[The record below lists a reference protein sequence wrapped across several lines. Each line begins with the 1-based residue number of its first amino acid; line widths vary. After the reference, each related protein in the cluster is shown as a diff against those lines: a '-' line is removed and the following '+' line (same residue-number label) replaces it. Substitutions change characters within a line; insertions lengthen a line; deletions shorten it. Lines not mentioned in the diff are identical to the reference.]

1 MIESRDY
8 RMNPEE
14 ILQMRNYKTIVKENM
29 CPYLKTRNVSEVKST
44 NFTNT
49 SESVGV
55 TVKLN
60 GVKNM
65 NLKFS
70 FVIFN
75 LFLFFYFLRQSLP
88 L

>member
-1 MIESRDY
+1 
-8 RMNPEE
+8 
-14 ILQMRNYKTIVKENM
+14 MRNYKTIVKENM

-55 TVKLN
+55 TVKVN

-65 NLKFS
+65 NVKFS
-70 FVIFN
+70 FVI
-75 LFLFFYFLRQSLP
+75 
-88 L
+88 

>member
-1 MIESRDY
+1 MIEARDY

-60 GVKNM
+60 GVTKM
-65 NLKFS
+65 NLF
-70 FVIFN
+70 
-75 LFLFFYFLRQSLP
+75 FFYFFLP
-88 L
+88 FFFF